1 MAGIY
6 IVMKHWPHETSFTF
20 AVRKKGLRSIALKP
34 KLYRLRYWILGAL
47 TGGRRAY
54 SSQFIHIKIYLKTHY
69 LNVMFQRDVLFPL
82 FSFICFSFHGAG
94 QYLIFATLFSSADK
108 CVSAICV
115 FTVVSSEGFSENKQT
130 KIQLWP
136 DFRVSLIYQKWGDLQ
151 YQGGIW
157 FRFPNFIEG
166 LHPYLVML
174 IRNAYVIKK
183 TLTPLTFWCSHPIK
197 LIFKDQ

>member
-82 FSFICFSFHGAG
+82 FSFICFSFHGTG
-94 QYLIFATLFSSADK
+94 QYLIFATCFPVQTNAYQPFVYLLWSAQKDFLK
-108 CVSAICV
+108 
-115 FTVVSSEGFSENKQT
+115 TNKQKSNFGPT
-130 KIQLWP
+130 SGCLWSTRSEVIFNIKAVS
-136 DFRVSLIYQKWGDLQ
+136 DLGFRIS
-151 YQGGIW
+151 
-157 FRFPNFIEG
+157 
-166 LHPYLVML
+166 
-174 IRNAYVIKK
+174 
-183 TLTPLTFWCSHPIK
+183 
-197 LIFKDQ
+197 